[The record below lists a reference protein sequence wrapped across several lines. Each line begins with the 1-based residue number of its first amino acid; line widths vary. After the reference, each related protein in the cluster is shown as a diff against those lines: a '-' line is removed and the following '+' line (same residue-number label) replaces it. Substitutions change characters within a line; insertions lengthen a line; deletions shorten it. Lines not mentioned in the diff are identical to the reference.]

1 MSNWASFL
9 LLFLVLIA
17 GTHGVD
23 YVAEGEKFLSVDNPT
38 KALTY
43 FEAALAQGESS
54 ERLLLNL
61 GLAYQ
66 RTGQGAEAR
75 KVFRQGA
82 DLGGPLSKTFLL
94 NLGVSA
100 FLAKDYPGAEA
111 AYTEALAQDPG
122 FPEALLN
129 RANARLNLKNWSGA
143 ATDYREYQVALPAN
157 PQKAKIDQVIAL
169 LETAATEAEV
179 QRLAE
184 ETRQKRE
191 AEAKAAQEAQAAAD
205 QAAQEQAA
213 AAAKAAQ
220 EAEAEAERQRQ
231 EEILARIRDSLVGA
245 GEDSRSL
252 STGPSGVKTEDD
264 DFALEP

>member
-1 MSNWASFL
+1 MSNWAPFL
-9 LLFLVLIA
+9 LLFLVLVT
-17 GTHGVD
+17 GVQGVD

-66 RTGQGAEAR
+66 RTAQGTEAR

-82 DLGGPLSKTFLL
+82 DLGGPLRRTFLL

-100 FLAKDYPGAEA
+100 FLAKDFAAAEA
-111 AYTEALAQDPG
+111 TYTEALTQDPG
-122 FPEALLN
+122 FSEALLN
-129 RANARLNLKNWSGA
+129 RANTRLSLKDWAGA
-143 ATDYREYQVALPAN
+143 ASDYRSYQAALPAN
-157 PQKAKIDQVIAL
+157 PQKEKIDQVIAL
-169 LETAATEAEV
+169 LEKTATEAEV
-179 QRLAE
+179 QRLAD
-184 ETRQKRE
+184 ETKKKRE
-191 AEAKAAQEAQAAAD
+191 AEAKAAQEAQNAAER
-205 QAAQEQAA
+205 AAQEEAA

-252 STGPSGVKTEDD
+252 STGPASVKTEDD